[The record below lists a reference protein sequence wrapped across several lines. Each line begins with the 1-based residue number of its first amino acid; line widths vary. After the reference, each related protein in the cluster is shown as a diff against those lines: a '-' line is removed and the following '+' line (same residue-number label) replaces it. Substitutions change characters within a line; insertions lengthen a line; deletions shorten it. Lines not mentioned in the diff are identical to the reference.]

1 MKVRTCFFGRS
12 SVWNLNVWSFLWL
25 AFCLGLSLSCC
36 SVPRAK
42 GAFGSLPI
50 FQFLTSK
57 QKLLPPGKSQHGPI
71 LCHLSRTYPCYR
83 PTLAILSM
91 AALSLWY
98 LPKPFTAFRLT
109 GTSWCPQSRSNSSCR
124 FFGSVSKLII
134 TCNLLK
140 LSTYII
146 LVSEITRNCQ
156 SRLYSNLFIL
166 FYFVLIGKIVR
177 KCANLSCNNLFNNLF
192 VSKYITFFSKSIF
205 YKSSMSYIKT
215 DEIWVNDKTIVELNK
230 VKIIDVDTFLINFK
244 KCIDIHLSQKNSV
257 ELLHNKS
264 KIKKSVSK
272 RKYQNKKILFKI
284 AFMTL
289 KKR

>member
-1 MKVRTCFFGRS
+1 MFFWTQFSLKLKCLIFFVACILFGFLLKLLFS
-12 SVWNLNVWSFLWL
+12 SKSERGIRKSSN
-25 AFCLGLSLSCC
+25 
-36 SVPRAK
+36 
-42 GAFGSLPI
+42 LPI
-50 FQFLTSK
+50 SKISK

-98 LPKPFTAFRLT
+98 LPKPFTDFRLT

-156 SRLYSNLFIL
+156 SRLYSIFFIL
-166 FYFVLIGKIVR
+166 FYFVLIR
-177 KCANLSCNNLFNNLF
+177 KNCEKMREF
-192 VSKYITFFSKSIF
+192 V
-205 YKSSMSYIKT
+205 M
-215 DEIWVNDKTIVELNK
+215 
-230 VKIIDVDTFLINFK
+230 
-244 KCIDIHLSQKNSV
+244 
-257 ELLHNKS
+257 
-264 KIKKSVSK
+264 
-272 RKYQNKKILFKI
+272 
-284 AFMTL
+284 
-289 KKR
+289 